1 MPALLIGL
9 GPMELGLTL
18 LIVVLLFGANRIPAL
33 MEGIG
38 KGIRGLKRGLNEDEN
53 IQVNSGER
61 IASGGSD
68 GIEDAK
74 VVGDDPPAG

>member
-1 MPALLIGL
+1 
-9 GPMELGLTL
+9 MELGLTL

-53 IQVNSGER
+53 ISVNSGER
-61 IASGGSD
+61 IASGGGD
-68 GIEDAK
+68 AIEDAN
-74 VVGDDPPAG
+74 VVEDETKTH